1 MNVPRSGGAARGT
14 RARRGYTLI
23 ELLVVISVLG
33 IAGAMVIPALG
44 QTNVLRVQAAVR
56 TIISDINYA
65 QSDALARQASRAVVF
80 DVANNTYSI
89 LEVHG
94 QTLDPVNDTIQMTNL
109 NLANIYHDTRLVS
122 AAFDGT
128 NVIVFD
134 ELGGPVAGPGSS
146 NPGAGGSIVVGGSG
160 SQFRIN
166 VEAYTGRTSVTRLSG
181 P

>member
-1 MNVPRSGGAARGT
+1 MT
-14 RARRGYTLI
+14 ARRGYTLI
-23 ELLVVISVLG
+23 ELLIVITILG
-33 IAGAMVIPALG
+33 IAGALVLPALG

-56 TIISDINYA
+56 TIIADINFA
-65 QSDALARQASRAVVF
+65 QSDALARQASRAIVF
-80 DVANNTYSI
+80 DVEHNTYSV

-94 QTLDPVNDTIQMTNL
+94 QTLNPETDTIQKTNL

-128 NVIVFD
+128 NTIVFD

-146 NPGAGGSIVVGGSG
+146 TPGTGGSIVVSGSG
-160 SQFRIN
+160 AQFRIN
-166 VEAYTGRTSVTRLSG
+166 VEAYTGRTSVVRLSG

>member
-1 MNVPRSGGAARGT
+1 MNDRAGRGT
-14 RARRGYTLI
+14 GARRAYTLI
-23 ELLVVISVLG
+23 ELLVVISVLA
-33 IAGAMVIPALG
+33 IAGALVIPALG

-56 TIISDINYA
+56 TVISDINFA

-80 DVANNTYSI
+80 DVAHNKYSV

-94 QTLDPVNDTIQMTNL
+94 QTLDPVHDTIQTTNL
-109 NLANIYHDTRLVS
+109 NLSNIYHDTHLVS

-128 NVIVFD
+128 NTIVFD

-146 NPGAGGSIVVGGSG
+146 NPGAGGSIVIAGSG
-160 SQFRIN
+160 SQFR
-166 VEAYTGRTSVTRLSG
+166 VSLEAYTGRVSVVRLSG

>member
-1 MNVPRSGGAARGT
+1 MNSRAGRGG

-23 ELLVVISVLG
+23 EVLVVISVLG
-33 IAGAMVIPALG
+33 IAGALVIPALG

-56 TIISDINYA
+56 TVISDITLA
-65 QSDALARQASRAVVF
+65 QSDALARQTSRAVVF
-80 DVANNTYSI
+80 DVEHNKYAV

-94 QTLDPVNDTIQMTNL
+94 QTLNPETDTIKTTDL
-109 NLANIYHDTRLVS
+109 NISRIYYDTRLVS

-128 NVIVFD
+128 NTIVFD

-146 NPGAGGSIVVGGSG
+146 TPGAGGSIVISGSG

-166 VEAYTGRTSVTRLSG
+166 VEAYTGRTSVARVSG